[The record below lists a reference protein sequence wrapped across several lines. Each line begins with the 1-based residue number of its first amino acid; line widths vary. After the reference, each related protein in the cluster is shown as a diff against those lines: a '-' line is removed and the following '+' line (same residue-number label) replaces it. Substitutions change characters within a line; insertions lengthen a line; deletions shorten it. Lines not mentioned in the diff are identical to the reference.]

1 MRATAAEDTVEVVV
15 GGGGGGAVGGAV
27 GVVEIGV
34 ADGAL
39 AGAAA

>member
-15 GGGGGGAVGGAV
+15 GGGGGAV

-39 AGAAA
+39 AGAAT